1 MELDGSTYCR
11 GFHGHPAFHVRSRDC
26 MISNTG
32 VRTCVVYLQTVQG
45 FQEVTMTS
53 IDLLHWFQSNGFS
66 LTQCVHQDWNPLP
79 RLVGVGTKNRR
90 CQSFRLRELQV
101 VKEEPKCQPPN
112 ESSNRSQFIFFT
124 PLPHVRWLI
133 GSHTQ

>member
-53 IDLLHWFQSNGFS
+53 IDYPTLLHQQRPLDTPCYIGFNPMVS
-66 LTQCVHQDWNPLP
+66 L
-79 RLVGVGTKNRR
+79 
-90 CQSFRLRELQV
+90 
-101 VKEEPKCQPPN
+101 
-112 ESSNRSQFIFFT
+112 
-124 PLPHVRWLI
+124 
-133 GSHTQ
+133 